1 MENLNLHAVTPIPRT
16 PESTGVLEIMDL
28 TGDTK
33 VHWTAGNA
41 GEVAAARAS
50 YDVLKG
56 KGYVAYKLN
65 SDGTTGELI
74 RDFDPS
80 AERIVMR
87 PQMAGG

>member
-1 MENLNLHAVTPIPRT
+1 MHNLNLAAVTPVPRT
-16 PESTGVLEIMDL
+16 PKSTGVLEAMDL

-33 VHWTAGNA
+33 VHWDKGNP
-41 GEVAAARAS
+41 GEVEAARAS
-50 YDVLKG
+50 FDVLQK

-65 SDGTTGELI
+65 SDGSTGELI
-74 RDFDPS
+74 RSFDPS